1 MKTLAVLPAE
11 LLLDEFTI
19 IGFEDK
25 LATARIEIKLA
36 RNLQL
41 QRQMIAARLLGF
53 EGVRYFRLSIKRQA
67 IAVIRRTVGVAKFAS
82 RNHFFADHSSNSPA
96 FVPDLWKAAPSSRGA

>member
-19 IGFEDK
+19 IGVEDN

-36 RNLQL
+36 RDLQL
-41 QRQMIAARLLGF
+41 QRQTIAARLLGF
-53 EGVRYFRLSIKRQA
+53 EDVRYFRLSIKRQA
-67 IAVIRRTVGVAKFAS
+67 IAVIRRTVGVAKFAP
-82 RNHFFADHSSNSPA
+82 RNRFFAYH
-96 FVPDLWKAAPSSRGA
+96 PSDSRDGRR